1 MFHKK
6 HCYEHFLCVFWCK
19 CIHIS
24 AGYIVSEITRCIH
37 CALADTASFTN
48 WVYQVLLLSAVYS
61 EMSSC
66 STSLLTFDTVSLLNF
81 TRSGWCVVIY
91 HYGFNLNFHDRS
103 EIKHL
108 SRWLL
113 AICRQFFFFF
123 LWKAVFTFAKFSI
136 ELSTFFLLIWRYL
149 ITYSEYESG
158 GYMYSTN
165 FFSLLMMS
173 FYDQKFFNIVHFINF
188 WL

>member
-66 STSLLTFDTVSLLNF
+66 STSLLMFDTVSLLNF
-81 TRSGWCVVIY
+81 TRSGWWVVIY

-123 LWKAVFTFAKFSI
+123 MKGCIHFCQIFYWVVY
-136 ELSTFFLLIWRYL
+136 FFLINLKIFNYIFWIWIWWIYV
-149 ITYSEYESG
+149 
-158 GYMYSTN
+158 
-165 FFSLLMMS
+165 FH
-173 FYDQKFFNIVHFINF
+173 KFFQSLNDVFLWSEI
-188 WL
+188 L